1 METRKSQKALVIV
14 TGGPGTG
21 KSYAAT
27 KIKEAIPG
35 LTTISY
41 DEIKEKEFDRFGFD
55 NEKEKERLNWF
66 SLEEFY
72 LTLRYHMWL
81 EEDIMIEYPFYQ
93 RHKELLAEL
102 IEDYDYQA
110 VTVYLYGDW
119 RVIYERGVNRD
130 RGENRHLGHLTTCYH
145 KGMTQKDENF
155 VPDTFMTYEEFR
167 RALDVK
173 NYDICLGY
181 HIPVDITDFSKVD
194 YGEVAKKICE
204 QIGTKN
210 Y

>member
-1 METRKSQKALVIV
+1 
-14 TGGPGTG
+14 
-21 KSYAAT
+21 
-27 KIKEAIPG
+27 
-35 LTTISY
+35 
-41 DEIKEKEFDRFGFD
+41 
-55 NEKEKERLNWF
+55 
-66 SLEEFY
+66 
-72 LTLRYHMWL
+72 MWL

-93 RHKELLAEL
+93 RHRERLAEL
-102 IEDYDYQA
+102 IEDYGYQA

-130 RGENRHLGHLTTCYH
+130 RGENRHLGHLTTRYH
-145 KGMTQKDENF
+145 KGVTQKDENF

-181 HIPVDITDFSKVD
+181 NIPVDITDFSKVD
-194 YGEVAKKICE
+194 YRAVAKEICE
-204 QIGTKN
+204 QIGIKN

>member
-81 EEDIMIEYPFYQ
+81 EEDVMIEYPFYQ
-93 RHKELLAEL
+93 RHKESPGRA
-102 IEDYDYQA
+102 
-110 VTVYLYGDW
+110 
-119 RVIYERGVNRD
+119 D
-130 RGENRHLGHLTTCYH
+130 RRL
-145 KGMTQKDENF
+145 
-155 VPDTFMTYEEFR
+155 
-167 RALDVK
+167 
-173 NYDICLGY
+173 
-181 HIPVDITDFSKVD
+181 
-194 YGEVAKKICE
+194 
-204 QIGTKN
+204 
-210 Y
+210 

>member
-72 LTLRYHMWL
+72 LTLR
-81 EEDIMIEYPFYQ
+81 
-93 RHKELLAEL
+93 
-102 IEDYDYQA
+102 
-110 VTVYLYGDW
+110 
-119 RVIYERGVNRD
+119 
-130 RGENRHLGHLTTCYH
+130 
-145 KGMTQKDENF
+145 
-155 VPDTFMTYEEFR
+155 
-167 RALDVK
+167 
-173 NYDICLGY
+173 
-181 HIPVDITDFSKVD
+181 
-194 YGEVAKKICE
+194 
-204 QIGTKN
+204 
-210 Y
+210 

>member
-1 METRKSQKALVIV
+1 
-14 TGGPGTG
+14 
-21 KSYAAT
+21 
-27 KIKEAIPG
+27 
-35 LTTISY
+35 
-41 DEIKEKEFDRFGFD
+41 
-55 NEKEKERLNWF
+55 
-66 SLEEFY
+66 
-72 LTLRYHMWL
+72 
-81 EEDIMIEYPFYQ
+81 
-93 RHKELLAEL
+93 
-102 IEDYDYQA
+102 
-110 VTVYLYGDW
+110 
-119 RVIYERGVNRD
+119 
-130 RGENRHLGHLTTCYH
+130 
-145 KGMTQKDENF
+145 MTQKDENF

>member
-1 METRKSQKALVIV
+1 M
-14 TGGPGTG
+14 
-21 KSYAAT
+21 
-27 KIKEAIPG
+27 
-35 LTTISY
+35 
-41 DEIKEKEFDRFGFD
+41 
-55 NEKEKERLNWF
+55 
-66 SLEEFY
+66 
-72 LTLRYHMWL
+72 
-81 EEDIMIEYPFYQ
+81 
-93 RHKELLAEL
+93 
-102 IEDYDYQA
+102 
-110 VTVYLYGDW
+110 
-119 RVIYERGVNRD
+119 NRD